1 MSKILTKKPKRVRHE
16 TMTEAMAVEAV
27 RKYAKRINRMVS
39 TNDRFLFDSPGRRE
53 GQDAYKIGD
62 VVVAMLFPTEAEI
75 KVTEKEPFGSM
86 EAMKVRMDEMEIIDD
101 FFDAM
106 RILGG
111 HMLPAK
117 EKQLAKKQAAVKSI
131 VTWI

>member
-1 MSKILTKKPKRVRHE
+1 MSKILTKKPKRIRHE
-16 TMTEAMAVEAV
+16 TMTEEMAVEAV
-27 RKYAKRINRMVS
+27 RKYASRVNRMVS
-39 TNDRFLFDSPGRRE
+39 TNDKFLFDRPGRRE
-53 GQDAYKIGD
+53 GQDAYKMGD

-86 EAMKVRMDEMEIIDD
+86 GSMKVRMDEMEIIDG

-117 EKQLAKKQAAVKSI
+117 EKKIA
-131 VTWI
+131 